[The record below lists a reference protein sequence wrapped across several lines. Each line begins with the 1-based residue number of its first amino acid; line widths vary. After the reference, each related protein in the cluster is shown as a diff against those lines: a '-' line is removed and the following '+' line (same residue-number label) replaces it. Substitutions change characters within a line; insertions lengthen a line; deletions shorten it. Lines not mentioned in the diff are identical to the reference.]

1 MKKMMTAN
9 ELEMISG
16 GAREPRKPM
25 EIVISRPGP
34 TRPWPKTPDPNPDL
48 IWPRP
53 NPDDVPFKV
62 IEVEQIGRNL

>member
-16 GAREPRKPM
+16 GAREHRKPM
-25 EIVISRPGP
+25 EIVITRPGP
-34 TRPWPKTPDPNPDL
+34 TRPWPKTPDPDL

-62 IEVEQIGRNL
+62 IEVEQTGRYL